1 MALEMVGGRERGS
14 ATLEAVILAPALL
27 ALVALVVFGGRVVVA
42 KQGVEA
48 AAAQAARSASI
59 ARTAGAAQGLA
70 EGAAA
75 ATLANQDLRCVA
87 SSVTVDTSGFAAPV
101 GTQAQISATVTCTVD
116 LADLLLAGAPGTRV
130 VRATMTSPLDT
141 YRER

>member
-1 MALEMVGGRERGS
+1 MSAGERGS
-14 ATLEAVILAPALL
+14 ATLEAVIITPALL
-27 ALVALVVFGGRVVVA
+27 ALIALIIFGGRVVIA

-59 ARTAGAAQGLA
+59 ARTQGQALGLA

-75 ATLANQDLRCVA
+75 ATLTNQNLRCTTQSVA
-87 SSVTVDTSGFAAPV
+87 VDASAFAAPV
-101 GTQAQISATVTCTVD
+101 GTDAQVSATVSCTVD
-116 LADLLLAGAPGTRV
+116 LADLVVAGIPGTRE